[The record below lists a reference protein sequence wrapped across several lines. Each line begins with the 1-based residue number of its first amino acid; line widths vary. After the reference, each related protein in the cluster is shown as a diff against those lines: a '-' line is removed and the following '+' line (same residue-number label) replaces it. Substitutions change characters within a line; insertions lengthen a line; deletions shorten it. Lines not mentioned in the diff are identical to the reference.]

1 MLTARENMIELL
13 EHRNPDRV
21 VNQYEAL
28 SFVFNPFSMS
38 ANYPEKG
45 SSEPVA
51 DPWGV
56 YYSFP
61 ESVPGSF
68 PVQDDA
74 HLVVKDIEHWQDYVK
89 VPSLQFSEEIWGMTQ
104 DMFNA
109 VDQKKSL
116 PAIFMAPGI
125 FEQLHDMCKIEETL
139 MAMYEYPDEIHD
151 MIKMLTDFE
160 LELAEQFCDRLHPE
174 AVFHHDDWGSQRST
188 FMSVD
193 MFEEFLLEPYKQ
205 VYGYLHDHGVKYI
218 FHHSDSYAATLVPDM
233 IEMGIDVWQ
242 GCFSTNNIPELIS
255 KYGDKITFMGGI
267 ENSLVDFS
275 GWTQENTREVVRRT
289 IAECGTRSFFPCI
302 AQGSAGSVYD
312 GVYMSLTDEIDAY
325 NMETYGFTKK
335 ELEDARMPIVII
347 DG

>member
-116 PAIFMAPGI
+116 PAIFM
-125 FEQLHDMCKIEETL
+125 ETV
-139 MAMYEYPDEIHD
+139 PS
-151 MIKMLTDFE
+151 MIRTISSSSC
-160 LELAEQFCDRLHPE
+160 QC
-174 AVFHHDDWGSQRST
+174 
-188 FMSVD
+188 
-193 MFEEFLLEPYKQ
+193 
-205 VYGYLHDHGVKYI
+205 
-218 FHHSDSYAATLVPDM
+218 
-233 IEMGIDVWQ
+233 Q
-242 GCFSTNNIPELIS
+242 GT
-255 KYGDKITFMGGI
+255 ITFVRSSSKKAMG
-267 ENSLVDFS
+267 NSFV
-275 GWTQENTREVVRRT
+275 
-289 IAECGTRSFFPCI
+289 P
-302 AQGSAGSVYD
+302 
-312 GVYMSLTDEIDAY
+312 
-325 NMETYGFTKK
+325 
-335 ELEDARMPIVII
+335 
-347 DG
+347 